1 MHTQQTPAKKI
12 LFACVPGDGHFNPLT
27 GLAKHLQQTGYD
39 VRWYTSNQFKKKL
52 DRMQIPHYDFVQ
64 AKDIPADKI
73 DELFPERAR
82 IKSPVKKLNF
92 DLEHYFIRRGPEYFA
107 DIRNIQ
113 KEFDFDLLIADVAFT
128 GSPFVKDLL
137 HKPVISIGVF
147 PLTETSKD
155 LPPSGLGMEPSYSF
169 FGKMKQAVLRYAAH
183 KILFGNVNRFAHH
196 LFKQYGVE
204 TNGEFLFDIMAVKS
218 DYLLQSG
225 TPAFEYK
232 RSDLSKRVRY
242 IGSLLPYRS
251 ETSSTQWYDTRLTSY
266 EKVVL
271 LTQGTVEKDV
281 RKLLV
286 PGLEAFK
293 NSNVLVVCTTGGSQT
308 EQLRKQYPQQ
318 NIIIEDFIPFDDIM
332 PYADAYITNG
342 GYGGVMLGIEHRLP
356 MVVAG
361 INEGKNEI
369 CARIGY
375 FQYGVNLKTET
386 PTASQLYTAVNEV
399 LRNPVYKKNIVQL
412 GEEFDRYNPNDLTV
426 KYVEELIGKSLVG
439 AMQARA

>member
-1 MHTQQTPAKKI
+1 M
-12 LFACVPGDGHFNPLT
+12 
-27 GLAKHLQQTGYD
+27 
-39 VRWYTSNQFKKKL
+39 
-52 DRMQIPHYDFVQ
+52 
-64 AKDIPADKI
+64 
-73 DELFPERAR
+73 
-82 IKSPVKKLNF
+82 
-92 DLEHYFIRRGPEYFA
+92 
-107 DIRNIQ
+107 
-113 KEFDFDLLIADVAFT
+113 
-128 GSPFVKDLL
+128 
-137 HKPVISIGVF
+137 
-147 PLTETSKD
+147 
-155 LPPSGLGMEPSYSF
+155 
-169 FGKMKQAVLRYAAH
+169 
-183 KILFGNVNRFAHH
+183 
-196 LFKQYGVE
+196 
-204 TNGEFLFDIMAVKS
+204 
-218 DYLLQSG
+218 
-225 TPAFEYK
+225 
-232 RSDLSKRVRY
+232 
-242 IGSLLPYRS
+242 
-251 ETSSTQWYDTRLTSY
+251 
-266 EKVVL
+266 
-271 LTQGTVEKDV
+271 
-281 RKLLV
+281 LV

-412 GEEFDRYNPNDLTV
+412 GEEFDRYNPNELTV